1 MPKQKNSFQTKG
13 KPQNDGYD
21 SEVNSTDPIE
31 DDDSI
36 SSEDIYSEDDDS
48 IPNEGILLSDI
59 LDKDVPV
66 NNQKNKNKKS
76 SDLSS
81 TYHDSNQHE
90 EGEDAYED
98 EEDEEDEDCDDES
111 NSQYDEENG
120 YNNMIAAIDSFT
132 KTNNT
137 EVASN
142 QKSVRF
148 SNQYDLPTNLS
159 SNSQPGMNMGEVS
172 MDTLLGALRK
182 TKGHSQL
189 KRKLEE
195 LDNTHQTPVYI
206 EKTTANRIERTLTYD
221 NSKKD
226 MGKWQD
232 FVVSNRNAKTLD
244 LAQDRPKVNTI
255 QSLVTNFEPTTDL
268 EKEINMVLISSE
280 LGENDIEKREQEY
293 LESKDLDPVEIAQR
307 QAELAKVKSLLFYE
321 QMKRNRINKIKS
333 KTFHRILK
341 RKKQNAEKR
350 EKELFAESELQESV
364 NEEEATK
371 RIKERMTLKHKNTS
385 KWARMA
391 LEHGQN
397 NKSLR
402 LI

>member
-1 MPKQKNSFQTKG
+1 MPKQTKSFQTKG
-13 KPQNDGYD
+13 KPQNDDYD
-21 SEVNSTDPIE
+21 SDDVNSTDPIE

-36 SSEDIYSEDDDS
+36 SSDDIYSEDDDS

-59 LDKDVPV
+59 LDKDVTV
-66 NNQKNKNKKS
+66 NTQKIKNKNS
-76 SDLSS
+76 SNLSS
-81 TYHDSNQHE
+81 TYHNSNESE
-90 EGEDAYED
+90 EGEDVYED
-98 EEDEEDEDCDDES
+98 EEDEDHDDES
-111 NSQYDEENG
+111 AYSQDDEENG
-120 YNNMIAAIDSFT
+120 YDNMIAAIDSFT
-132 KTNNT
+132 KTKNT
-137 EVASN
+137 DVAPN

-195 LDNTHQTPVYI
+195 LDTTHQTPVYI

-280 LGENDIEKREQEY
+280 LGENEIEKREQEY

-350 EKELFAESELQESV
+350 EKELFAESELQESL